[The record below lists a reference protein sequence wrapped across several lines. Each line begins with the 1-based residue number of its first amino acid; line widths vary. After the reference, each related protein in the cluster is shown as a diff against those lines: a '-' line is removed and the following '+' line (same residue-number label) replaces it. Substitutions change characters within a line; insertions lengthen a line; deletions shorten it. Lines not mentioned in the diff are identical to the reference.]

1 MKKDIVIVGAGPA
14 GLMAALKLAE
24 KGVKATVIEMKN
36 NMDKLNRA
44 CSMQF
49 IIDDEYEAD
58 VLKVE
63 GQKLIFTKCGLE
75 VPYTGKLVPLYNKY
89 YHSPKDHIIH
99 FTRNNGKDPFSYKF
113 DKQYLLKSLFEACAA
128 KGVEFMMG
136 TLVIGGKD
144 RGKGNGVELTLR
156 RKGEKLT
163 LSCDKLIIAEGVN
176 ASVCGKFGLNK
187 QRLGQAGDKVL
198 DMGMAYSMKYLM
210 DGITGVENN
219 SWNLYYG
226 NAYHSKTACI
236 IGPSLEG
243 DGIFEVTITGSPGLM
258 PKKIFEEFTTASPM
272 AKHFK
277 NAKLLKK
284 NGCGLKPFMPMKD
297 PCRGNVMAIG
307 DCAAMVEV
315 ETQGG
320 LLCGYRAAQAVLDEM
335 EGNPG
340 FAAYTK
346 WWQDSFE
353 FNSDDYM
360 EVSKGYALAFVYTD
374 DELDYLFSLCEGH
387 KLHGTYSQYLTPKLI
402 WDCIRLSSER
412 IKTERPE
419 IYGKMQKMGQI

>member
-1 MKKDIVIVGAGPA
+1 MKKDTVIVGAGPA

-24 KGVKATVIEMKN
+24 RGITPTVIEMKN

-58 VLKVE
+58 VLKIK
-63 GQKLIFTKCGLE
+63 GKKLVFTKCGLE

-89 YHSPKDHIIH
+89 YHSPKDHIIR
-99 FTRNNGKDPFSYKF
+99 FTRNDGKDPFSYKF
-113 DKQYLLKSLFEACAA
+113 DKQFLLKSLFDACAA

-136 TLVIGGKD
+136 TLVLGGKD
-144 RGKGNGVELTLR
+144 KGDGVELTLR
-156 RKGEKLT
+156 QKGKKLALT
-163 LSCDKLIIAEGVN
+163 CDKLLIAEGVN

-210 DGITGVENN
+210 EGITGVENN

-226 NAYHSKTACI
+226 NAYHSQTACI

-258 PKKIFEEFTTASPM
+258 PTKIFEEFTTASPM

-277 NAKLLKK
+277 NAKLIKK
-284 NGCGLKPFMPMKD
+284 NGCG
-297 PCRGNVMAIG
+297 
-307 DCAAMVEV
+307 
-315 ETQGG
+315 
-320 LLCGYRAAQAVLDEM
+320 
-335 EGNPG
+335 
-340 FAAYTK
+340 
-346 WWQDSFE
+346 QD
-353 FNSDDYM
+353 
-360 EVSKGYALAFVYTD
+360 L
-374 DELDYLFSLCEGH
+374 YLE
-387 KLHGTYSQYLTPKLI
+387 
-402 WDCIRLSSER
+402 E
-412 IKTERPE
+412 
-419 IYGKMQKMGQI
+419 

>member
-24 KGVKATVIEMKN
+24 RGITPTVIEMKN

-58 VLKVE
+58 VLKIE
-63 GQKLIFTKCGLE
+63 GQKLVFTKCGLE

-89 YHSPKDHIIH
+89 YHSPKDHIIR
-99 FTRNNGKDPFSYKF
+99 FTRNDGKDPW
-113 DKQYLLKSLFEACAA
+113 
-128 KGVEFMMG
+128 
-136 TLVIGGKD
+136 
-144 RGKGNGVELTLR
+144 VELTLR
-156 RKGEKLT
+156 QKGKKFALN
-163 LSCDKLIIAEGVN
+163 CDKLLIAEGVN

-210 DGITGVENN
+210 EGITGVENN

-226 NAYHSKTACI
+226 NAYHSRTACI

-277 NAKLLKK
+277 NAKLIKK
-284 NGCGLKPFMPMKD
+284 NGCGLKPFMAMKE

-320 LLCGYRAAQAVLDEM
+320 LLCGYRAAKAVAEEL
-335 EGNPG
+335 EGRDG

-387 KLHGTYSQYLTPKLI
+387 NLHGTYSQYLTPKLI
-402 WDCIRLSSER
+402 WDCIRLSSEKIR
-412 IKTERPE
+412 AERPE
-419 IYGKMQKMGQI
+419 IYAKMHMMGQV

>member
-24 KGVKATVIEMKN
+24 RGITPTVIEMKN

-63 GQKLIFTKCGLE
+63 GQKLVFTKCGLE

-89 YHSPKDHIIH
+89 YHSPKDHIIR
-99 FTRNNGKDPFSYKF
+99 FTRNDGKDPFSYKF
-113 DKQYLLKSLFEACAA
+113 DKQFLLKSLFDACAA

-144 RGKGNGVELTLR
+144 KGDGVELTLR
-156 RKGEKLT
+156 QKGKKFTLT
-163 LSCDKLIIAEGVN
+163 CDKLIIAEGVN

-210 DGITGVENN
+210 EGITGVENN

-226 NAYHSKTACI
+226 NAYHSRTACI

-243 DGIFEVTITGSPGLM
+243 DGIFEVTITGSPGR
-258 PKKIFEEFTTASPM
+258 PQP
-272 AKHFK
+272 
-277 NAKLLKK
+277 
-284 NGCGLKPFMPMKD
+284 
-297 PCRGNVMAIG
+297 
-307 DCAAMVEV
+307 
-315 ETQGG
+315 GG
-320 LLCGYRAAQAVLDEM
+320 GRHL
-335 EGNPG
+335 
-340 FAAYTK
+340 
-346 WWQDSFE
+346 
-353 FNSDDYM
+353 
-360 EVSKGYALAFVYTD
+360 
-374 DELDYLFSLCEGH
+374 
-387 KLHGTYSQYLTPKLI
+387 
-402 WDCIRLSSER
+402 
-412 IKTERPE
+412 
-419 IYGKMQKMGQI
+419 